1 MFLTD
6 EFLKVAFFGALIGGI
21 ITVVLL
27 KLWKKK
33 RAAQGKTGLELRKT
47 LKSVQQNMMNDL
59 DNYSKWVSL
68 KFI

>member
-33 RAAQGKTGLELRKT
+33 RAAQGKTGAEKNFKKRPT
-47 LKSVQQNMMNDL
+47 EHDER
-59 DNYSKWVSL
+59 
-68 KFI
+68 FG

>member
-33 RAAQGKTGLELRKT
+33 RAAQGKTGAEKT
-47 LKSVQQNMMNDL
+47 LKSVQQNMMNDF
-59 DNYSKWVSL
+59 DNYSKWMSL
-68 KFI
+68 KLI